1 LILGRGRSFGERA
14 GLGEKA
20 QVSLRPANRKMC
32 GDWAG
37 YGRVWGAL
45 KAQSWDFPAD
55 PVAKTS
61 LSQCRRPGFDPW

>member
-1 LILGRGRSFGERA
+1 MILGRGRSFGERA

-20 QVSLRPANRKMC
+20 QVSLRPAYRKMC

-45 KAQSWDFPAD
+45 KA
-55 PVAKTS
+55 
-61 LSQCRRPGFDPW
+61 